1 MKNELYSKMKLCD
14 KMKNKKLKCQFFV
27 AIIIIIIVM
36 FVVII
41 IVIEH
46 CQKGT
51 AQANRISLIS
61 LNTTNILHTC
71 VTYDISKQ
79 ITYQIARQ
87 LTACTNGYVL
97 LFVCIYTYILVNIFK

>member
-1 MKNELYSKMKLCD
+1 MKLCD

-36 FVVII
+36 IVVII